1 MSLLHERLHSKRTCF
16 ETLESQFS
24 GKFERVLFRR
34 LPQRATP
41 IGFDDIVMYGFEAK
55 LASHLVNKR
64 QASDR
69 DRFGP
74 AIIANR

>member
-1 MSLLHERLHSKRTCF
+1 MCF

-55 LASHLVNKR
+55 LASYLVNKR
-64 QASDR
+64 
-69 DRFGP
+69 
-74 AIIANR
+74 